1 MDLFGYIKKY
11 GKYSFKEKK
20 FNEVDNVILS
30 CLTYVNFTKIVSD
43 NLSSKITL
51 KEAGNIY
58 FSIYEEKIRK
68 RKVPTIKSGILLLK
82 AIKDTKRF
90 KDILVYNYKYSA
102 DESSQFGAVS
112 FDLDNNTTYI
122 AYEGTDHLLSGWKED
137 CKIAYIFP
145 VKAQSL
151 AISYLNE
158 YLFTCKKLIIG
169 GHSKGGHLA
178 IIASMYSNYF
188 VRRRIVKIYSNDGL
202 GIRKEEFES
211 RKYKKIESKIS
222 KMIPSYSIIGHLL
235 NSSSYRII
243 KTNRKSIKSHNPLF
257 WVVRDN
263 KFEQC
268 DNSKSCIILRRTIYK
283 YLAKY
288 DLDTKI
294 NFVDEFFK
302 ICKDNN
308 IDTFQGLKDNKKL
321 LIKEVF
327 ESDKI
332 DIKAKDMF
340 NNIYTVVKE
349 SLKEEKEE
357 SKK

>member
-243 KTNRKSIKSHNPLF
+243 KTNRKSIKSNNPLF

-308 IDTFQGLKDNKKL
+308 IDTFQGLMDNKKL

-327 ESDKI
+327 VSRTLSINSD
-332 DIKAKDMF
+332 F
-340 NNIYTVVKE
+340 FF
-349 SLKEEKEE
+349 
-357 SKK
+357 

>member
-30 CLTYVNFTKIVSD
+30 CLTYVDFSKIVSA

-51 KEAGNIY
+51 EEAGNAY
-58 FSIYEEKIRK
+58 FSLYEEKIKK
-68 RKVPTIKSGILLLK
+68 RKVSTIKSGILLLK

-90 KDILVYNYKYSA
+90 KDILIYNYRYFVS
-102 DESSQFGAVS
+102 ETSQFGAVT
-112 FDLDNNTTYI
+112 FDLDSNTTYI
-122 AYEGTDHLLSGWKED
+122 AYEGTDHLLSGWEED

-145 VKAQSL
+145 VEAQSL

-158 YLFTCKKLIIG
+158 YLFAYKKLIIG

-178 IIASMYSNYF
+178 IIASMYTNYF
-188 VRRRIVKIYSNDGL
+188 IRRRIVKIYSNDGL

-211 RKYKKIESKIS
+211 KKYKKIESKIS
-222 KMIPSYSIIGHLL
+222 KIIPSYSIIGHLL
-235 NSSSYRII
+235 NSSSYKII

-257 WVVRDN
+257 WIVKDD
-263 KFEQC
+263 KFEQSDSAKTC
-268 DNSKSCIILRRTIYK
+268 LILKRTVYK
-283 YLAKY
+283 YLAQY
-288 DLDTKI
+288 DLNTKI

-308 IDTFQGLKDNKKL
+308 IDTFQKANDNKKL
-321 LIKEVF
+321 LVKEVF

-332 DIKAKDMF
+332 DIEAKTMF
-340 NNIYTVVKE
+340 SNVYKIVKE
-349 SLKEEKEE
+349 SLKEEKEG
-357 SKK
+357 SK